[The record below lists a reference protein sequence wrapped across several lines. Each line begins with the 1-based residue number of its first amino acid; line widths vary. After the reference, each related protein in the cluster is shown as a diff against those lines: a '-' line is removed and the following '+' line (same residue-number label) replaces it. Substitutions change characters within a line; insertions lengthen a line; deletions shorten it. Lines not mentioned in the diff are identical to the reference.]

1 MAGIGPLHGL
11 GGIPEIP
18 KTTSK
23 GGAAGFSDVLKEAIQ
38 TVDTLQDSSS
48 RSVERFLSG
57 EGEELHQTIL
67 SVQRAELAFDLAQQV
82 RNKVVSAYQ
91 EIMRMQV

>member
-1 MAGIGPLHGL
+1 MPGIGPLHGL

>member
-1 MAGIGPLHGL
+1 MSGIGPLRGL
-11 GGIPEIP
+11 AGIPEIP
-18 KTTSK
+18 KTTAK
-23 GGAAGFSDVLKEAIQ
+23 GGAAGFSDVLREAIQ

-48 RSVERFLSG
+48 KSVERFLSG

-67 SVQRAELAFDLAQQV
+67 SVQRAELAFELAQQV